1 MSEKNPVSLLQ
12 IDPWLASLPAD
23 IMAALVDKCKHKTL
37 IAGQYLHRKNDPG
50 DGLYCVLEGKVR
62 VSNVSSHGQ
71 ELILTWLAQGSWF
84 GEISLFDG
92 LPRTHDAIA
101 EQDTHLLKLSNHDF
115 HALLKLYP
123 SLYPHFMRLL
133 CQRLRT
139 TFNLLDDIGSLSLK
153 QQLCR
158 RLLMLAD
165 GFQQRTPAQ
174 DDTPITLN
182 VSQDALAL
190 MLHSS
195 RQTVN
200 KLLQELQQAGFIS
213 QRYGK
218 VILMQPSR
226 LYAYNN
232 DE

>member
-1 MSEKNPVSLLQ
+1 MSEKIPTSLLQ
-12 IDPWLASLPAD
+12 IDPWLASLPAE
-23 IMAALVDKCKHKTL
+23 IMAAIVDKCKSKTL

-50 DGLYCVLEGKVR
+50 DALYCVLEGKIR
-62 VSNVSSHGQ
+62 VSNVSSGGQ
-71 ELILTWLAQGSWF
+71 ELILTWLAKGSWF

-115 HALLKLYP
+115 HSLLNAYP

-165 GFQQRTPAQ
+165 GFQTHLSPQS
-174 DDTPITLN
+174 DSPITLN

-190 MLHSS
+190 LLHSS
-195 RQTVN
+195 RQTIN
-200 KLLQELQQAGFIS
+200 KLLQELQHSGAVTLK
-213 QRYGK
+213 YGQLTIK
-218 VILMQPSR
+218 NRAQLTSLCMT
-226 LYAYNN
+226 
-232 DE
+232 